1 MRVVV
6 DANVYVS
13 AVMTKGSPH
22 RIFQRWLAGSG
33 IEVIA
38 CQQLLDEV
46 LEVLTTRPQVMKR
59 VDHHLAN
66 RVISR
71 LVTGIGLMPDPTDV
85 QQWTRDGDDDY
96 LIALARE
103 QGADCIVSRD
113 KDLLEWEEQTPP
125 VITPSEFEKT
135 LRPLPRH

>member
-1 MRVVV
+1 MRIVV

-22 RIFQRWLAGSG
+22 RILQRWLGGSA
-33 IEVIA
+33 IEIIA

-46 LEVLTTRPQVMKR
+46 LEVLTTRPQVRQR
-59 VDHHLAN
+59 VDHLLAN
-66 RVISR
+66 RVISH
-71 LVTGIGLMPDPTDV
+71 LVMGIGLVPDPTDI

-103 QGADCIVSRD
+103 HGADYIVSRD

-125 VITPSEFEKT
+125 VITPPDFERI
-135 LRPLPRH
+135 LGPLPQQ